1 MSKTLAHIE
10 IHRDEDGTLID
21 FGGTVE
27 NVLDCLANA
36 SAACISNGYSSEHD
50 RTAATAAFS
59 MSVLHYLAETEG
71 SSDGTE

>member
-21 FGGTVE
+21 IDGTVE

-36 SAACISNGYSSEHD
+36 SAACISNGYSTEHD
-50 RTAATAAFS
+50 RAAATAAFS
-59 MSVLHYLAETEG
+59 MSVLHYLAETE
-71 SSDGTE
+71 DDDNGTE

>member
-36 SAACISNGYSSEHD
+36 AAACISNGYSTGHD
-50 RTAATAAFS
+50 RAAATAAFS
-59 MSVLHYLAETEG
+59 ISVLQYLAETEG
-71 SSDGTE
+71 DDDGTE